1 MTTFLGH
8 LQLLG
13 LKAAI
18 LEEPGE
24 DEDGE
29 DYDQK
34 KEEAYAELIQVLDD
48 KSLSLIM
55 REAADNG
62 RNALQILRDHYA
74 GKGQPRVIS
83 HYTELTSLQ
92 KQERH

>member
-1 MTTFLGH
+1 VTTFLGH

-29 DYDQK
+29 DDDQK
-34 KEEAYAELIQVLDD
+34 NEEAYAELIEVLDD

-62 RNALQILRDHYA
+62 RKALQNVEGPLRW
-74 GKGQPRVIS
+74 
-83 HYTELTSLQ
+83 
-92 KQERH
+92 